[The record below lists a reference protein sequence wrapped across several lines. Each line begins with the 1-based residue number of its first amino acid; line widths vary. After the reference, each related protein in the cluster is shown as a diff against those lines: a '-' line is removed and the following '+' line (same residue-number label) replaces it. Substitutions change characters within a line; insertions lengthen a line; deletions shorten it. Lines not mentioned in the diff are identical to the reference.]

1 MAQFTYHFSSNGSL
15 DDWNWEVQ
23 SQGKVIGRGVAQ
35 NHVKARVEAALAA
48 MSYLDRSAKYN

>member
-23 SQGKVIGRGVAQ
+23 SQGKVIGRGLPTEPC
-35 NHVKARVEAALAA
+35 KGPCGGRTAA

>member
-15 DDWNWEVQ
+15 DDWNWE
-23 SQGKVIGRGVAQ
+23 GRGLAQ